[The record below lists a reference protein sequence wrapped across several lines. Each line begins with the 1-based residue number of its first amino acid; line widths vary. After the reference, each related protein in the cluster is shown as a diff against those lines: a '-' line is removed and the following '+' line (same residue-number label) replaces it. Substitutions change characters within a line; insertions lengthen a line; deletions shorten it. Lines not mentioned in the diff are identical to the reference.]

1 MSLKV
6 NKKLY
11 MQDCDNDTHGVFFSP
26 APLVWS
32 VCGPLS
38 DTGPFLSV
46 NLAPGDVQS
55 LTKPHRG
62 RSNVQ
67 WTGRYT

>member
-1 MSLKV
+1 MSESELKV
-6 NKKLY
+6 VHA
-11 MQDCDNDTHGVFFSP
+11 DCDNDTQWVFFSP
-26 APLVWS
+26 SPLEWS
-32 VCGPLS
+32 VFGPLS